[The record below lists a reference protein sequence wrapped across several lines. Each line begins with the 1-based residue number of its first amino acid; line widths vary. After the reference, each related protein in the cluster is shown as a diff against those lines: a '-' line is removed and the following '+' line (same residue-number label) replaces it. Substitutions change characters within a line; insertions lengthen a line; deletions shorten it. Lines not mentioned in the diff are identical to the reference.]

1 MTKSNTPPSNPTIF
15 SKIIAKEIP
24 AKIVHED
31 EHCLAFHDIQPQ
43 APVHVLLIPKKP
55 IRSMAEVTAADSSL
69 LGHLMVTASKIAK
82 DLGLAEDGFRVVAN
96 TNQHGGQTVYHLH
109 FHILGGRPM
118 AWPPG

>member
-1 MTKSNTPPSNPTIF
+1 MSNSQATIF

-55 IRSMAEVTAADSSL
+55 IRSMAEVQPEDASL
-69 LGHLMVTASKIAK
+69 MGHLMVAAGKIAK
-82 DLGLAEDGFRVVAN
+82 DLGLAENGYRVVAN
-96 TNQHGGQTVYHLH
+96 TNDHGGQTVYHLH

-118 AWPPG
+118 SWPPG